1 MNKYIKFFLFV
12 IAGGLAGYAYYY
24 FIGCRTGTCPITSNP
39 WNSTL
44 YGVVMGS
51 VLGWNSNLLK
61 KTTQKE
67 GKEEIND

>member
-1 MNKYIKFFLFV
+1 MNNYIKFFLFV

-67 GKEEIND
+67 TKEEIND